1 MSTMKHLGM
10 LMLMCGLTFLVT
22 GCGDDGVDED
32 KSVDDVK
39 KDIEKMDAKD
49 LRAQAEKYKEV
60 IETKLAEVAKLKDK
74 LPSATD
80 LTELASEDTKNL
92 KADIEKLN
100 EAIKPLKEKLEACV
114 AKLKKEG
121 EDVSDLEIK

>member
-49 LRAQAEKYKEV
+49 LRAQAEKYKEA

-100 EAIKPLKEKLEACV
+100 EAIKPL
-114 AKLKKEG
+114 G

>member
-1 MSTMKHLGM
+1 MKHLGM

>member
-49 LRAQAEKYKEV
+49 LRAQAEKYKEA

>member
-49 LRAQAEKYKEV
+49 LRAQAEKYKEA

-121 EDVSDLEIK
+121 EDVSDL